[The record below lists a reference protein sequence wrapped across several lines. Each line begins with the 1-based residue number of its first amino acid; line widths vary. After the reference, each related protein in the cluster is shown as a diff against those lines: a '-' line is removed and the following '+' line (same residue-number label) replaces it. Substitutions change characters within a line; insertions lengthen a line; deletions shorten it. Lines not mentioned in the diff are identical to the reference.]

1 MLFDRIPLSSEW
13 PDAWLDTYVGD
24 RPENTDGLLVIPGGG
39 YSRVCSDREG
49 EPIALSFL
57 GMGINCFVLH
67 YTTAPNGVYPQQLL
81 EAALAMKHI
90 KENAARYH
98 VDPDRIFV
106 VGFSAGG
113 HLAGTLGTQWHIP
126 VVAEKMGGNAEIAK
140 PKGMLLCYAVTSQH
154 SGSFKNLFGTET
166 LTEEQL
172 EKSVLPNL
180 VDVQTVPAFIMHTAF
195 DSIVPI
201 YNALEM
207 AEKRH
212 LDEHIRKELEEKN
225 AVAEA
230 CGYYFDGKGKVVYE
244 TRSIG
249 IDFNEIDKM
258 DCIIVVAGGKKKA
271 ESLLAVSHS
280 IPNGIFVTDE
290 EAAME
295 MLRLAGK

>member
-1 MLFDRIPLSSEW
+1 MLFERIPLSSEW

-24 RPENTDGLLVIPGGG
+24 RPETTDGLLVIPGGG

-90 KENAARYH
+90 KENAVRYH
-98 VDPDRIFV
+98 VNPDRIFV

-207 AEKRH
+207 AEALSTVRIPYEMH
-212 LDEHIRKELEEKN
+212 IYPRGEHGMALGNFITDRGDEFYVDSAL
-225 AVAEA
+225 AQWVPQAA
-230 CGYYFDGKGKVVYE
+230 FWM
-244 TRSIG
+244 RSL
-249 IDFNEIDKM
+249 K
-258 DCIIVVAGGKKKA
+258 
-271 ESLLAVSHS
+271 
-280 IPNGIFVTDE
+280 
-290 EAAME
+290 
-295 MLRLAGK
+295 